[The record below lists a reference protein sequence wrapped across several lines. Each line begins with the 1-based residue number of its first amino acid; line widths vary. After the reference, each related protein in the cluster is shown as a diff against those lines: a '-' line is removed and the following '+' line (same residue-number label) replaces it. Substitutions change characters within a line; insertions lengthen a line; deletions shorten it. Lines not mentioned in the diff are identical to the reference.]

1 MANANTVTMKFT
13 AIHTARITRAIAEK
27 CKDLGKELPDYG
39 DESLRAVSLQ
49 VKDYLTQEDF
59 LMDELEDAY
68 NEVTG
73 KFGCPFSPEEA
84 LILPTHGFNPEP
96 MDAWVSGDV
105 AFERAIEMCF
115 EQTFYDAMVDE
126 YGEPPAKKKPE
137 PKLVKASSK
146 VN

>member
-1 MANANTVTMKFT
+1 MANNNTVTMKFT
-13 AIHTARITRAIAEK
+13 AIHTARITRAIAER
-27 CKDLGKELPDYG
+27 CKDFGKELPDYG
-39 DESLRAVSLQ
+39 DESLRALSMQ

-59 LMDELEDAY
+59 LMDELEEAY

-105 AFERAIEMCF
+105 SFERAIEMCF
-115 EQTFYDAMVDE
+115 EQTFYDAMADE
-126 YGEPPAKKKPE
+126 YGEPAEKKPE
-137 PKLVKASSK
+137 PKLVKTGSK